1 MTGDHL
7 PRSKPRWQRRKEAR
21 PEEIVV
27 AALETFSEQ
36 GYAAARLDEVA
47 RRAGVTK
54 GTIYLYF
61 KSKEDLFQA
70 VVRQTVVTKLAK
82 AEQEVREYRGSTP
95 DLLRMLILG
104 WWEAVGNTPLAGV
117 AKLIVAEA
125 TNFPEVTRFYHREV
139 IRRGQTLFAQ
149 VLQRG
154 VDSGEF
160 RPVDIPLTV
169 RLIIAP
175 MLMAV
180 VHSQSLYRCI
190 REPFDGERYVEAHL
204 DMLLRG
210 LAPAPIGELNH
221 V

>member
-1 MTGDHL
+1 MNK
-7 PRSKPRWQRRKEAR
+7 PKPRWHRRKEAR
-21 PEEIVV
+21 PEEIVA
-27 AALETFSEQ
+27 AALEAFAEH
-36 GYAAARLDEVA
+36 GYEGTRLDDVA

-70 VVRQTVVTKLAK
+70 VVRQTVVPILARS
-82 AEQEVREYRGSTP
+82 EEEVANYQGSSA
-95 DLLRMLILG
+95 DLLRTMVRG
-104 WWEAVGNTPLAGV
+104 WWDVVSNTPLSGV
-117 AKLIVAEA
+117 VKLIVAEA
-125 TNFPEVTRFYHREV
+125 TNFPEVTRFYYKEV
-139 IRRGQTLFAQ
+139 IRRGQQLFAQ

-160 RPVDIPLTV
+160 RPVDVMLTV
-169 RLIIAP
+169 RLVTAP
-175 MLMAV
+175 LLLTV
-180 VHSQSLYRCI
+180 LHTHSLYRCV
-190 REPFDGERYVEAHL
+190 REPFDIDRYIDTHL

>member
-1 MTGDHL
+1 MNK
-7 PRSKPRWQRRKEAR
+7 PKPRWHRRKEAR
-21 PEEIVV
+21 PEEIVA
-27 AALETFSEQ
+27 AALEAFAEH
-36 GYAAARLDEVA
+36 GYEGTRLDDVA

-70 VVRQTVVTKLAK
+70 VVRQTVVPVLARS
-82 AEQEVREYRGSTP
+82 EEEVANYQGSSA
-95 DLLRMLILG
+95 DLLRTMVRG
-104 WWEAVGNTPLAGV
+104 WWDVVSNTPLSGV
-117 AKLIVAEA
+117 VKLIVAEA
-125 TNFPEVTRFYHREV
+125 TNFPEVTRFYYKEV
-139 IRRGQTLFAQ
+139 IRRGQQLFAQ

-160 RPVDIPLTV
+160 RPVDVMLTV
-169 RLIIAP
+169 RLVTAP
-175 MLMAV
+175 LLLTV
-180 VHSQSLYRCI
+180 LHTHSLYRCV
-190 REPFDGERYVEAHL
+190 REPFDIDRYIDTHL

>member
-1 MTGDHL
+1 MTGAKL
-7 PRSKPRWQRRKEAR
+7 TRPKPRWQRRKEAR

-27 AALETFSEQ
+27 AALETFAEH
-36 GYAAARLDEVA
+36 GYAAARLDDVA

-61 KSKEDLFQA
+61 KNKEDLFQA
-70 VVRQTVVTKLAK
+70 VVRQTVVTKLAR
-82 AEQEVREYRGSTP
+82 AEEEVREYRGSAS
-95 DLLRMLILG
+95 DLLRNMLVG
-104 WWEAVGNTPLAGV
+104 WWEAVGNSPLAGV
-117 AKLIVAEA
+117 VKLIVAEA

-139 IRRGQTLFAQ
+139 IRRGHQLFAQ
-149 VLQRG
+149 ILQRG

-160 RPVDIPLTV
+160 RPVDVALTV
-169 RLIIAP
+169 RLVIAP

-180 VHSQSLYRCI
+180 IHSQSLYRCI
-190 REPFDGERYVEAHL
+190 REPFDGERYVQAHL

-221 V
+221 A